1 MRFNRIFL
9 LIYFL
14 ICFQANCQE
23 VDSKDQVELVKIDM
37 IARDVF
43 ETAKWYV
50 KHLNFKV
57 KKAKSREYAILEK
70 GDFTLHITTSK
81 YTVTTSQV
89 KLPPNKERIN
99 GFYELGFQCSDLDSL
114 LFQYEGRN
122 IRTLKDLGYD
132 MEHKTNTVVLADPDG
147 NRVKLFQSK
156 EKITGYEFFKPNYIS
171 ITTSDIETGVRW
183 YKTNLGFHEI
193 SNNYAQRARISHC
206 ILKKGGLIVELQEL
220 SGRTME
226 ITELLSSHIELTR
239 IDVISLG
246 SDSKKELRNITD
258 NDGNKIKY

>member
-1 MRFNRIFL
+1 MRFNCIL
-9 LIYFL
+9 LLVYIL
-14 ICFQANCQE
+14 SCSQAIGQA
-23 VDSKDQVELVKIDM
+23 VDTEDQVELVKVDM

-81 YTVTTSQV
+81 HTVITSQV
-89 KLPPNKERIN
+89 NLPVNKERIN
-99 GFYELGFQCSDLDSL
+99 GFYELGFQCADLDSL
-114 LFQYEGRN
+114 LFQYEGRG

-132 MEHKTNTVVLADPDG
+132 MEYQTNTIVLADPDG

-156 EKITGYEFFKPNYIS
+156 EKIPGYEFFKPNYIS

-183 YKTNLGFHEI
+183 YKTNLGFNEI
-193 SNNYAQRARISHC
+193 SNNYAERAHISHC

-226 ITELLSSHIELTR
+226 ITELLSSYIELAG
-239 IDVISLG
+239 IDVISFS
-246 SDSKKELRNITD
+246 SDSKKELTNITD
-258 NDGNKIKY
+258 NDGNKLKF